1 MEDEGRLRS
10 GEEYLA
16 SLRGGRRV
24 YYGGERVAD
33 VTAHPAFRNT
43 ARSLAR
49 TYERKREAQTL
60 AAMSVVEDGERST
73 SWFLLP
79 KSRKALEQRA
89 ECHRRGAEWSYGLLG
104 RAPDHVTAF
113 IGGMAMVPELFE
125 ANRQGFGRNVIDY
138 FNDLKLRDL
147 FACYLVLTP
156 QGSRDPKMYKDAG
169 TTNPALA
176 VVGEDSE
183 GIVVSGLK
191 LLGTSAVFSDEA
203 WIGSMIPLGP
213 DQINEA
219 VTFAVPI
226 NHPGVAVLVREA
238 FANRAPNKVDHFFS
252 SQFDQ

>member
-43 ARSLAR
+43 ARSFAR
-49 TYERKREAQTL
+49 IYDRKREAQNL
-60 AAMSVVEDGERST
+60 AAMSFVEDGERST

-79 KSRKALEQRA
+79 KSRKDLEQRA
-89 ECHRRGAEWSYGLLG
+89 ECHRRVAEWSYGLLG
-104 RAPDHVTAF
+104 RSPDHVPAF

-156 QGSRDPKMYKDAG
+156 QGPRDPKMYKDTGAI
-169 TTNPALA
+169 NPALA
-176 VVGEDSE
+176 VVSEDSE
-183 GIVVSGLK
+183 GIVVRGLK
-191 LLGTSAVFSDEA
+191 LLGTSAVFSAEPC
-203 WIGSMIPLGP
+203 IGTITPPCP
-213 DQINEA
+213 DQ
-219 VTFAVPI
+219 
-226 NHPGVAVLVREA
+226 NHTPSPL
-238 FANRAPNKVDHFFS
+238 
-252 SQFDQ
+252 